1 MREEGK
7 VYAILFLAE
16 PTATAT
22 KRTTEIEAAAAATTA
37 LLQQPRNR
45 RNAH

>member
-7 VYAILFLAE
+7 VYAILFLAK

-22 KRTTEIEAAAAATTA
+22 KRTTEIEAAAATTA